1 MSYSD
6 SDHALDALLQAADD
20 AVLSR
25 LDDAVVFDGGRAILS
40 ALDPDAPP
48 DTEGL
53 VLDFW
58 PHSSRTSGHADVES
72 AALAA
77 ATLLLLAKTA
87 KWTVRS
93 EPTPQVTRVLEK
105 LTELKFGLV
114 NLTRRVSPMFIDAT
128 VQGAVARAR
137 DFTEALQW
145 ACADRASDRTTAL
158 MVLSAVRNEL
168 LFAEDAVQR
177 RAKDR
182 DVRRPSH
189 FTAEAANLHELL
201 TRAEPLV
208 AKLFADDDDRHH
220 VSTPL
225 R

>member
-6 SDHALDALLQAADD
+6 SDNALDALLQAADD

-40 ALDPDAPP
+40 ALDPDEPS

-53 VLDFW
+53 VLDSW
-58 PHSSRTSGHADVES
+58 PRSPRTSGNADVRS
-72 AALAA
+72 AELAA
-77 ATLLLLAKTA
+77 TTLQVLAKAA

-93 EPTPQVTRVLEK
+93 EPTPQVARVLEK
-105 LTELKFGLV
+105 LTELKIGLST
-114 NLTRRVSPMFIDAT
+114 LTRRVSPMLIDAT

-137 DFTEALQW
+137 AFTDALLW
-145 ACADRASDRTTAL
+145 ACAERASDRTTAL
-158 MVLSAVRNEL
+158 MTLSAVRNEL
-168 LFAEDAVQR
+168 RFAEGAVQR

-182 DVRRPSH
+182 DVRHPTD

-220 VSTPL
+220 ASTPL